1 MDYREACNILDI
13 PLSLFNHNNLN
24 TDYCIDFDTLRKAYY
39 KSALLY
45 HPDRNLTEENE
56 IYKQKFQ
63 KIGEAYSFLESYI
76 KVNKECVNNHK
87 EDSGIH
93 DERSSKKYKGYE
105 TSFFDIKECIN
116 KFIAQIDIEKASL
129 NAFDGLN
136 INTAIDVFNYIDEYH
151 ELIGIKKDLVE
162 SLREVVKNK
171 TQHDKIITV
180 RPTINNILNNDIFQI
195 KYNDKIYYV
204 PVWHDELRYTM
215 TELCNKDTNEL
226 CNKDTNDTS
235 CNSKSS
241 FDVKASLVIKCVP
254 ELEDNIMIDHNNNLF
269 VNITINSI
277 QELFKDSFV
286 NVSIGEGTTH
296 SFAIPVNE
304 LKICKQQ
311 IYTIPE
317 KGISLINSTNIY
329 EIKKKGNII
338 INITILE

>member
-1 MDYREACNILDI
+1 MDYRQACNILDI
-13 PLSLFNHNNLN
+13 PLQIFKNNNLN
-24 TDYCIDFDTLRKAYY
+24 TDYCIDSDTLRKAYY

-45 HPDRNLTEENE
+45 HPDRNLIQENE

-63 KIGEAYSFLESYI
+63 EIGEAYSFLESYI
-76 KVNKECVNNHK
+76 RVNKECVNNYK
-87 EDSGIH
+87 EDSGIPN
-93 DERSSKKYKGYE
+93 ERWSKKHQGDESSLY
-105 TSFFDIKECIN
+105 DIKECIN
-116 KFIAQIDIEKASL
+116 KFISQIDLKKASL

-151 ELIGIKKDLVE
+151 ELIGIKKDLLE

-171 TQHDKIITV
+171 TQHDKIIIV

-204 PVWHDELRYTM
+204 PVWHEELRYT
-215 TELCNKDTNEL
+215 TEL

-235 CNSKSS
+235 GNSKSS

-269 VNITINSI
+269 VNKTINSI
-277 QELFKDSFV
+277 QELFKDSVV
-286 NVSIGEGTTH
+286 NVSIGEGATH

-304 LKICKQQ
+304 LKIRKQQ